1 MDKSTHQIRREQWSQ
16 IINNCL
22 TSGQSK
28 KTWCRENGVCEKTFY
43 YWQRILRN
51 EAYIE
56 MKQLSV
62 PAPVPKAPELPVA
75 FVELKPTPVNS
86 EPVSAFQPDI
96 VIRKGQL
103 VLEISN
109 SASPEL
115 LSQLGGLLYAQ

>member
-1 MDKSTHQIRREQWSQ
+1 MDKSTHQIRREQWTK

-22 TSGQSK
+22 ASGQSK

-56 MKQLSV
+56 MKELSI
-62 PAPVPKAPELPVA
+62 PTPIPQTPEPPVA
-75 FVELKPTPVNS
+75 FVELKPTPVEV
-86 EPVSAFQPDI
+86 EPVPAFQPDI

-103 VLEISN
+103 VLEIAN

-115 LSQLGGLLYAQ
+115 LSHLGGLLYAQ

>member
-62 PAPVPKAPELPVA
+62 PAPVPQAPELPVA

>member
-109 SASPEL
+109 SASPEI

>member
-86 EPVSAFQPDI
+86 EPEAAFQPDI
-96 VIRKGQL
+96 VLRKGQL

-109 SASPEL
+109 SASP
-115 LSQLGGLLYAQ
+115 

>member
-1 MDKSTHQIRREQWSQ
+1 
-16 IINNCL
+16 
-22 TSGQSK
+22 
-28 KTWCRENGVCEKTFY
+28 
-43 YWQRILRN
+43 
-51 EAYIE
+51 

-62 PAPVPKAPELPVA
+62 PAPVPQTPEPSVA
-75 FVELKPTPVNS
+75 FVELKPAPMKP

-115 LSQLGGLLYAQ
+115 LNNLGGLLYAQ

>member
-1 MDKSTHQIRREQWSQ
+1 MDKSTHQIRREQWTQ

-62 PAPVPKAPELPVA
+62 PAPVPQAPELPVA

>member
-1 MDKSTHQIRREQWSQ
+1 MDKSTHQIRREQWTQ

>member
-22 TSGQSK
+22 ASGQSK
-28 KTWCRENGVCEKTFY
+28 KTWCRENGISEKSFY

-51 EAYIE
+51 ETYIE

-62 PAPVPKAPELPVA
+62 PAPVPQTPELPVA

>member
-22 TSGQSK
+22 ASGQSK

-43 YWQRILRN
+43 YQQRIFRN

-62 PAPVPKAPELPVA
+62 PAPVPQAPELPVA
-75 FVELKPTPVNS
+75 FVELKPTQVNS